1 MPKVTRDKAQTL
13 HGLIILH
20 IFRSLVDRGRVRDAV
35 DHTLNALPYLL
46 AILHAGM
53 SWYARH
59 IDRDKGI
66 KIHLDVL
73 TVGRTNQMI
82 ARHCNIPL
90 LWQSRQAP
98 RG

>member
-35 DHTLNALPYLL
+35 DHTLNALPYLI
-46 AILHAGM
+46 AILRAGM
-53 SWYARH
+53 SWHARH
-59 IDRDKGI
+59 IDRDQGI

-73 TVGRTNQMI
+73 TIRRTYQMI
-82 ARHCNIPL
+82 ARHCSTRL
-90 LWQSRQAP
+90 LWQSR
-98 RG
+98 